1 VTGRA
6 LVGVVAIVLAGCAS
20 TPESRLRDEVWN
32 DIYWTTARTC
42 RGEFTNFAVDK
53 IGADGSLALK
63 GHISTGIAD
72 FRKCYWDRVADKI
85 ERRRSDGQ
93 PVPEWVNPHPEVDVD
108 TD

>member
-1 VTGRA
+1 M
-6 LVGVVAIVLAGCAS
+6 
-20 TPESRLRDEVWN
+20 
-32 DIYWTTARTC
+32 
-42 RGEFTNFAVDK
+42 DK

-72 FRKCYWDRVADKI
+72 FRKCYWDGVAEKI